1 MAKVVRAILV
11 CRKWNQQ
18 TRQHEE
24 HSRREVDATKVGRYW
39 RAGLK
44 TFNADGTETRASR
57 SGASG
62 FCRYHLEFTTAAAT
76 EEVKESKPAEVA
88 QKYKTYRVWYWN
100 DSARLVS
107 QTSHIDAAI
116 EAIELATVAQAPAP
130 DHGGPEWEQYRRA
143 VCVKRVECLEDGSK
157 VSYKL

>member
-18 TRQHEE
+18 TRQHDE

-57 SGASG
+57 SGGSG
-62 FCRYHLEFTTAAAT
+62 FCRYHLEFPDGRRDGKRQRGKAGGSRP
-76 EEVKESKPAEVA
+76 KA
-88 QKYKTYRVWYWN
+88 Q
-100 DSARLVS
+100 DLSCLV
-107 QTSHIDAAI
+107 
-116 EAIELATVAQAPAP
+116 
-130 DHGGPEWEQYRRA
+130 
-143 VCVKRVECLEDGSK
+143 LE
-157 VSYKL
+157 